1 MSASFNAT
9 NGTCDCE
16 HTGGN
21 VATLSKVALMGTED
35 LPSVVVHVL
44 DLGIGAFKVRNAILV
59 PWSIIAEVF
68 GGKRLGIESTFEEW

>member
-1 MSASFNAT
+1 
-9 NGTCDCE
+9 
-16 HTGGN
+16 
-21 VATLSKVALMGTED
+21 MGTED

-68 GGKRLGIESTFEEW
+68 GGERLGVEGTFEEW